1 MTPFHNS
8 IVPIA
13 HQLPHPA
20 AQAGGREACISVYNG
35 PPQTQSVAPATK
47 YEDTAIM
54 QPLYPTQQEFERV
67 VQERDAL
74 QERLAASEQEVQ
86 RLKGVMVALGTKLIR
101 GDC

>member
-1 MTPFHNS
+1 MD
-8 IVPIA
+8 
-13 HQLPHPA
+13 QLPHPA
-20 AQAGGREACISVYNG
+20 AQAGGHEACISVYNG

-74 QERLAASEQEVQ
+74 QERLAAFKQEVQ
-86 RLKGVMVALGTKLIR
+86 RLKGVMVALGTKLIW